1 MSTDNPSSP
10 EIPDENDLR
19 ALREAA
25 REQVEASAG
34 APPERGGLSP
44 YQRRRLIHAL
54 RLSAAAVG
62 SVLVT
67 VLLIL
72 GMVQSLE
79 ARPAGPPGT
88 VTGRVTNFAG
98 ISIMNVVVRVEG
110 LDGVQTFTGP
120 SGEFTLPQ
128 VPAGTRRVVVELPGV
143 SGVTV
148 PVRVVPRQTV
158 DVGVLQ
164 LYTP

>member
-1 MSTDNPSSP
+1 MSTERPPSAN
-10 EIPDENDLR
+10 IPDENDLR

-25 REQVEASAG
+25 REQVENSVST
-34 APPERGGLSP
+34 PPERGRLSP
-44 YQRRRLIHAL
+44 YQRRRLFHAL

-79 ARPAGPPGT
+79 ARPAGPPGA

-98 ISIMNVVVRVEG
+98 ISIMNVVVRIEG

-120 SGEFTLPQ
+120 SGEFNLPQ

-148 PVRVVPRQTV
+148 PVRVIPQQTV
-158 DVGVLQ
+158 DMGVLQ

>member
-1 MSTDNPSSP
+1 MSTEQPPSP

-25 REQVEASAG
+25 REQVETSAST
-34 APPERGGLSP
+34 PPERRRLSP
-44 YQRRRLIHAL
+44 YQRRRLFHVL
-54 RLSAAAVG
+54 RLSGAAVG

-79 ARPAGPPGT
+79 SRPVGPPGT

-148 PVRVVPRQTV
+148 PVRVIPNQTV

>member
-1 MSTDNPSSP
+1 MSTEKPPSVD
-10 EIPDENDLR
+10 IPDENDLR

-25 REQVEASAG
+25 REQVETSAST
-34 APPERGGLSP
+34 PPERRRLSP
-44 YQRRRLIHAL
+44 YQRRRLFHAL
-54 RLSAAAVG
+54 RLSGAAVG

-79 ARPAGPPGT
+79 SRPVGPPGT

-148 PVRVVPRQTV
+148 PVRVIPNQTV